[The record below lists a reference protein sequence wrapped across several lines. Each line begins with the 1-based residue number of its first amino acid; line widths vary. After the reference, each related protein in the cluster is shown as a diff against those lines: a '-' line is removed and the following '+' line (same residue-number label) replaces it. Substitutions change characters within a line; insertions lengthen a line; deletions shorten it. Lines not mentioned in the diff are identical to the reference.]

1 MSGEKYNFA
10 VRFLIEQFKHAAI
23 VTHFGFEDEDRAMQ
37 RAGIG
42 AAKRV
47 VQGLDAFDARLA
59 LAPLLEDPDWG
70 VRASAAGYLVKAL
83 PERALA
89 VLKEIRDHCPT
100 HARITASHM
109 LWNYEHGELDGS
121 ASHRIRDT
129 PKI

>member
-1 MSGEKYNFA
+1 MSGENYDFA

-23 VTHFGFEDEDRAMQ
+23 VAHFGYEDEDRAMQ

-70 VRASAAGYLVKAL
+70 VRVSAAGYLVKAL
-83 PERALA
+83 PELALA
-89 VLKEIRDHCPT
+89 VLKDSHLHGSTE
-100 HARITASHM
+100 ARLTASAI
-109 LWNYEHGELDGS
+109 LQKYERGEL
-121 ASHRIRDT
+121 
-129 PKI
+129 KI

>member
-1 MSGEKYNFA
+1 MSGGKYDFA

-23 VTHFGFEDEDRAMQ
+23 VTHFGYEDEDRAMQ

-59 LAPLLEDPDWG
+59 LVPLLDDPDWG
-70 VRASAAGYLVKAL
+70 VRVSAAGYLVKAL

-89 VLKEIRDHCPT
+89 VLKEIRERCPT
-100 HARITASHM
+100 HARMTASHM
-109 LWNYEHGELDGS
+109 LSKYEHGELE
-121 ASHRIRDT
+121 
-129 PKI
+129 P

>member
-1 MSGEKYNFA
+1 MTGGKHDFA

-23 VTHFGFEDEDRAMQ
+23 VTHFGYEDEDRAMQ

-59 LAPLLEDPDWG
+59 LVPLLDDPDWG
-70 VRASAAGYLVKAL
+70 VRVSAAGYLVKAL

-89 VLKEIRDHCPT
+89 VLREIRERAPT
-100 HARITASHM
+100 HARLAASAI
-109 LWNYEHGELDGS
+109 LQKYERGEL
-121 ASHRIRDT
+121 
-129 PKI
+129 KM

>member
-1 MSGEKYNFA
+1 MSGENYDFA

-23 VTHFGFEDEDRAMQ
+23 VTHFGYEDEDRAMQ

-47 VQGLDAFDARLA
+47 AQGLDAFDARLA

-70 VRASAAGYLVKAL
+70 VRASAAGYLVKAV

-100 HARITASHM
+100 HARMTASEW
-109 LWNYEHGELDGS
+109 LKKYERGELE
-121 ASHRIRDT
+121 A
-129 PKI
+129 